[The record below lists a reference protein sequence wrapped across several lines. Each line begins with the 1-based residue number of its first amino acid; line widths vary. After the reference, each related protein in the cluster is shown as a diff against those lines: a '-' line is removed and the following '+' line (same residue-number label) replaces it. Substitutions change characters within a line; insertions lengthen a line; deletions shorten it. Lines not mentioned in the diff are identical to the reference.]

1 MESGALLQTL
11 FKFNLVGSF
20 SIPPPHTRPS
30 LWPYLGFCVHL
41 IRYEYQSC
49 LSVCMCVRVSV
60 CVFLIFDYVSISDCC
75 DDATFLNVY
84 QKVNV
89 SSLYLYISIF
99 VYLKICFSLYLYICI
114 SLSVCLFIYLYI
126 SVCHHIVSL

>member
-1 MESGALLQTL
+1 MTT
-11 FKFNLVGSF
+11 
-20 SIPPPHTRPS
+20 PPPTTRPCSSPPPTRPS
-30 LWPYLGFCVHL
+30 LWPYLSFCVHL

-49 LSVCMCVRVSV
+49 LSVCMCTCFCLRL
-60 CVFLIFDYVSISDCC
+60 LIFDYVSISDCC

-99 VYLKICFSLYLYICI
+99 VSVSLYISILYLYICI
-114 SLSVCLFIYLYI
+114 SISVCLYICMPKYLVYLHIFIYLYVTI
-126 SVCHHIVSL
+126 S